1 MNLSMSQIPPA
12 EDKSSE
18 DHTAANQ
25 RMLTEVEER
34 QESMGGSYEQHSS
47 NSRNSHP
54 QTPENGLM
62 PALSAV
68 ENTIDRKMSVSK
80 HPNL

>member
-54 QTPENGLM
+54 
-62 PALSAV
+62 
-68 ENTIDRKMSVSK
+68 
-80 HPNL
+80 